1 MKVDKYLRVEC
12 ILIRVHGVKPAHQG
26 AIKPVE
32 TPTEVG
38 DEQASIQPE
47 HALGPWAAPNFG
59 RLLGDMDQFLGAT
72 DFFEVDSIEGRLG
85 LLRVLTLLMVRL
97 E

>member
-1 MKVDKYLRVEC
+1 MYLRVKC

-38 DEQASIQPE
+38 DKQASIQPE
-47 HALGPWAAPNFG
+47 HALGPWATPNLG
-59 RLLGDMDQFLGAT
+59 RLLSDMDQFLGGT
-72 DFFEVDSIEGRLG
+72 GFFEVDGIENSLG
-85 LLRVLTLLMVRL
+85 TLRIFTFLMIRV

>member
-1 MKVDKYLRVEC
+1 MYLRVKR
-12 ILIRVHGVKPAHQG
+12 ILIRFHGVKPAHQG

-38 DEQASIQPE
+38 DKQASIQPE
-47 HALGPWAAPNFG
+47 HALGPGAAPNLG
-59 RLLGDMDQFLGAT
+59 RLLSDMEQFLGAT
-72 DFFEVDSIEGRLG
+72 DFFEVECIESSLG
-85 LLRVLTLLMVRL
+85 PLRIFTFLMIRL